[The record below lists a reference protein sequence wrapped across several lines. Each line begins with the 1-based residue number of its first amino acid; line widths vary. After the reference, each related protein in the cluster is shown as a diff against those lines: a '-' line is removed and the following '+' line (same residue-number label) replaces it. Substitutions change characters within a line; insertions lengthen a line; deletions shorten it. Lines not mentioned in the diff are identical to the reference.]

1 MSAENISYD
10 LKRFAGIK
18 RDYTEDDVERLR
30 GSIKIEYSM
39 CKMQSQKLW
48 KLLNTE
54 SYVGNKVI
62 SILPGTH
69 ISFRLNDEVKKKGCC
84 ACIMCFFR
92 KEPELPD
99 IVDASFVG
107 PSRASGTDL

>member
-1 MSAENISYD
+1 MGTFLSKNKQKT
-10 LKRFAGIK
+10 LPR
-18 RDYTEDDVERLR
+18 RNRLNR
-30 GSIKIEYSM
+30 SQSEPCPPRSSIVS
-39 CKMQSQKLW
+39 SHPRRSLS
-48 KLLNTE
+48 LNTE